1 MDCINVDIPA
11 DEILLN
17 SDRTRLTQAL
27 CNLLHNAVKFSPVGE
42 RIDVIVRADCGKVAI
57 RVVDFGSGILS
68 GAGDSI
74 FDIFE
79 QWGVSVPGQPSEPRF
94 GLGLGVARSLVR
106 LNGGAIH
113 AKTAGPG
120 RGTTVTVLLPTT
132 RAACAQV
139 SAAEHSVPPNS
150 APLRIVVVDDNRDSA
165 YSLSVLLQMKGH
177 APRVAYCAVDALALA
192 RAYRPHLMLMDLSM
206 PDIDGY
212 GLLCQVRSADELAD
226 TVCVAVSGQ
235 TGESDRE
242 RTRRAGFEGHLGK
255 PVELHALDAVLLR
268 VSSGRDRSS

>member
-1 MDCINVDIPA
+1 M
-11 DEILLN
+11 
-17 SDRTRLTQAL
+17 
-27 CNLLHNAVKFSPVGE
+27 
-42 RIDVIVRADCGKVAI
+42 
-57 RVVDFGSGILS
+57 
-68 GAGDSI
+68 
-74 FDIFE
+74 
-79 QWGVSVPGQPSEPRF
+79 PGQPSEPRF